1 MRQHALAV
9 LSLCPFL
16 WLIGS
21 GEATG
26 QQSTDLPNIDRRFES
41 EQSPKPRDDR
51 GVPELQTPKG
61 LQQTDQGI
69 QPFIL
74 SGVIVEGASAFDSI
88 AFTTAY
94 EDFLAERV
102 GGSEIETI
110 VDRITKMYTDAGYFL
125 SRAVAPQQDIVG
137 GLLRVRAVEGYFK
150 NVSFTG
156 DYPGKAAL
164 RRYTAPIRA
173 ARPAKMATLERALF
187 LMNDNAG
194 VAIDPSVEPIDEA
207 AGEYELIVQLKHKA
221 VDAFARLDNR
231 GTPEVGRLQ
240 GWIGASV
247 NSLLGFGER
256 IGATFITV
264 PSEPEELLYGAV
276 SSDIPIGAYGT
287 SLSLFGA
294 YSTID
299 AGSSSEPFDSES
311 RSYQFIGRLS
321 HPLIRSKEQNLWIN
335 GSFDFR
341 NFREKQFG
349 STVISDR
356 IRTLRLGASYQ
367 LQDRF
372 KGQTRVSVGVSQGL
386 DILDASDNG
395 STKRSRSNGRND
407 FTKVAGDIVRRQ
419 TITELLAVQAAV
431 AGQWAAVPLL
441 SYEEFAVGGEQF
453 GRAYDFSE
461 ISGEHGVAGSVELQ
475 LGRKSTWRW
484 LDEYQLYGFYDIGS
498 VWNKVSVGGDG
509 RSSLSSAGAGVRLKV
524 FDMLQTNFEAAKPL
538 TRDVNTEDDKD
549 WRFFF
554 TTVVSY

>member
-1 MRQHALAV
+1 M
-9 LSLCPFL
+9 
-16 WLIGS
+16 
-21 GEATG
+21 
-26 QQSTDLPNIDRRFES
+26 
-41 EQSPKPRDDR
+41 
-51 GVPELQTPKG
+51 
-61 LQQTDQGI
+61 
-69 QPFIL
+69 
-74 SGVIVEGASAFDSI
+74 VEGSSVFDSR
-88 AFTTAY
+88 AFTKTY
-94 EDFLAERV
+94 EDFLAKRV
-102 GGSEIETI
+102 GGPEIKTI

-125 SRAVAPQQDIVG
+125 SRAVAPQQEIVG
-137 GLLRVRAVEGYFK
+137 GLVRIRAVEGYFEK
-150 NVSFTG
+150 VSFAG
-156 DYPGKAAL
+156 DYPGKAVL

-194 VAIDPSVEPIDEA
+194 VTIDPSVEPIDES
-207 AGEYELIVQLKHKA
+207 AGEYELIIQLKHKA

-240 GWIGASV
+240 GWLGASV

-299 AGSSSEPFDSES
+299 AGSSSEPLDSES

-335 GSFDFR
+335 GSVDFR

-356 IRTLRLGASYQ
+356 LRTLRLGASYQ
-367 LQDRF
+367 LQDQF

-407 FTKVAGDIVRRQ
+407 FTKVAGDLVRRQ
-419 TITELLAVQAAV
+419 TVTDLVAVQAAV

-461 ISGEHGVAGSVELQ
+461 ISGEHGVAGSVEVQ
-475 LGRKSTWRW
+475 VGRKSTWRW
-484 LDEYQLYGFYDIGS
+484 LDEYQLYGFYDIGA
-498 VWNKVSVGGDG
+498 VWNMVSGNSDV
-509 RSSLSSAGAGVRLKV
+509 RSSLSSAGAGLRVKV
-524 FDMLQTNFEAAKPL
+524 FDTLQANFEAAKPL
-538 TRDVNTEDDKD
+538 DRDVNTEDDND

-554 TTVVSY
+554 ITTVNY

>member
-1 MRQHALAV
+1 M
-9 LSLCPFL
+9 
-16 WLIGS
+16 
-21 GEATG
+21 
-26 QQSTDLPNIDRRFES
+26 
-41 EQSPKPRDDR
+41 
-51 GVPELQTPKG
+51 
-61 LQQTDQGI
+61 
-69 QPFIL
+69 
-74 SGVIVEGASAFDSI
+74 VEGASAFDSM
-88 AFTTAY
+88 AFTTTY
-94 EDFLAERV
+94 EDFLAKRV
-102 GGSEIETI
+102 GAPEIKTI
-110 VDRITKMYTDAGYFL
+110 VGRITKMYTDAGYFL
-125 SRAVAPQQDIVG
+125 SRAVAPQQEIVG
-137 GLLRVRAVEGYFK
+137 GLVRIRVVEGYFEK
-150 NVSFTG
+150 VSFAG

-173 ARPAKMATLERALF
+173 ARPASMATLERALF

-194 VAIDPSVEPIDEA
+194 VTIDPSVEPIDEA

-240 GWIGASV
+240 GWLGASV
-247 NSLLGFGER
+247 NSLFGFGER

-299 AGSSSEPFDSES
+299 AGSSSEPLDSES

-321 HPLIRSKEQNLWIN
+321 HPLIRSKEQNLWVN
-335 GSFDFR
+335 GSLDFR

-356 IRTLRLGASYQ
+356 LRTLRLGATYQ

-372 KGQTRVSVGVSQGL
+372 KGQTRASVGVSQGL

-407 FTKVAGDIVRRQ
+407 FTKVAGDLVRRQ
-419 TITELLAVQAAV
+419 TVTDLVAVQAAV

-461 ISGEHGVAGSVELQ
+461 ISGEHGVAGSVEVQ
-475 LGRKSTWRW
+475 VGRKSAWHW
-484 LDEYQLYGFYDIGS
+484 LDEYQLYGFYDIGA
-498 VWNKVSVGGDG
+498 VWNMVSGNSDV
-509 RSSLSSAGAGVRLKV
+509 RSSLSSAGAGLRVKV
-524 FDMLQTNFEAAKPL
+524 FDTLQANFEAAKPL
-538 TRDVNTEDDKD
+538 DRDVNTEDDND

-554 TTVVSY
+554 TTTVNY